1 MKKSVLAVL
10 AAFTGAMLAAWTPA
24 PGLAQQGNPDR
35 NPDRAP
41 ELPPVANQIFRQP
54 ALSPDGKTLAFV
66 YDGDIWSVASSGGD
80 ARRLT
85 ITVDND
91 GDPIYSPDGQWLA
104 FRSRRYG
111 HDDIFVMPAQG
122 GPARRLTFADAG
134 DGPCCWL
141 PDSSGIIFHS
151 YRRDGGRDLWV
162 VRADGSE
169 PWPITG
175 GGFGNHESYASISPD
190 GKRIVY
196 VNRAGDPMR
205 NRGYNGSANGDLWL
219 CDFDG
224 ITTRNHRALTANRS
238 HDAWPVFADNDTI
251 VYSTCAA
258 GANST
263 DRVGRLAAINT
274 SGQEIKGWGGE
285 ARLDPREIS
294 VGGGKIAFS
303 TGNYSGWRLHV
314 GDLGK
319 RPPGKI
325 SQPDIRIASDVRS
338 ADLKSTR
345 LSTVS
350 EFKVSPD
357 GKKLAFI
364 AGGDVFVMP
373 TEEGGMAR
381 QETDTPVREKDLE
394 WSSDSKDLYYTRV
407 EGSKVWPA
415 AHALAGQKPYLF
427 SGSCP
432 FATASRGRMVGDTY
446 WVVGGEGELS
456 PFQAPREK
464 SIKGFFRG
472 ANLGSGDLFD
482 VSPDAKWLLYTQPN
496 EIYDS
501 QLWVANVETGQ
512 ARQITKLFGSCT
524 SASFSRDGKRVV
536 FANSELDENYD
547 IYVIDLQKPPVE
559 FKEDKLEKLLKKETK
574 EDGDKSEKKEAK
586 EGEEEPAKPV
596 TPKVPAAKKP
606 PETKIDF
613 DGLDL
618 RTRRVTSLE
627 GNEFSPVCLD
637 DGKTFYFVATVQGQS
652 NLWKLTQDPD
662 KGPDLKQVTQSRSRK
677 GDLRVSPDDKTL
689 WYTDAGVVTSMN
701 VLSGKTTSYGFSV
714 EQRRDRAALRD
725 AAFEEAVWVMGSYF
739 YDDAHHGI
747 DWNRTASR
755 YRQALKATST
765 GDEYGAVMNEL
776 LGELNSSHQGFG
788 AQDDRSDGFSES
800 TGCLGIR
807 LDPVALSRGEYRIIE
822 VLKDG
827 PLDIPE
833 GPQVGIRLVGINGVA
848 LGKGNTLSQALTGA
862 IGKKTI
868 LNLHDKLVM
877 DGSRELAVK
886 PISRGSE
893 SQLFYERWVRWQR
906 QLVHDQSGGRL
917 GYVHIRGM
925 DGPSLQEFI
934 HQLGDDVQGR
944 EGVVIDVRFN
954 GGGYTAVDVLEILI
968 KKPWLIRR
976 SPGQADISENAYRS
990 ITLEKP
996 SILMINQDSFSN
1008 AEILAE
1014 GFRRLKIGS
1023 IVGIET
1029 AGGVIGTGQYTLIDG
1044 SSMRLPGT
1052 GAYTVTGENLERAG
1066 RKPDISIDTNIE
1078 ELDKGIDQQ
1087 TQKAVDTLL
1096 GQLKG
1101 K

>member
-1 MKKSVLAVL
+1 MNKTLMAALAV
-10 AAFTGAMLAAWTPA
+10 FLAAWSGPQSI
-24 PGLAQQGNPDR
+24 AQGS
-35 NPDRAP
+35 P
-41 ELPPVANQIFRQP
+41 ETVSDLPPVADQILRQP

-66 YDGDIWSVASSGGD
+66 YDGDVWSVPSGGGD

-91 GDPIYSPDGQWLA
+91 GDPVFSPDGKWLA

-141 PDSSGIIFHS
+141 ADSSGVIFHS

-162 VRADGSE
+162 VRTDGSE

-224 ITTRNHRALTANRS
+224 VKTSNHRALTSNRS
-238 HDAWPVFADNDTI
+238 HDAWPAFADNDTI
-251 VYSTCAA
+251 IYSTCAS
-258 GANST
+258 GAATT
-263 DRVGRLAAINT
+263 DRVARLAAINT
-274 SGQEIKGWGGE
+274 RGEEVKGWGGQ
-285 ARLDPREIS
+285 ARLDPREIAI
-294 VGGGKIAFS
+294 GGGRIAFS

-314 GDLGK
+314 GELGK
-319 RPPGKI
+319 RPPTKV
-325 SQPDIRIASDVRS
+325 SQPDIRILSDVRG

-345 LSTVS
+345 LGTVS

-357 GKKLAFI
+357 GKKIALI

-373 TEEGGMAR
+373 TEEGGVPR

-394 WSSDSKDLYYTRV
+394 WSGDSKDLYYTRV
-407 EGSKVWPA
+407 EGSTVWPA
-415 AHALAGQKPYLF
+415 AHSLAGQKPYMF
-427 SGSCP
+427 SGSFP
-432 FATASRGRMVGDTY
+432 FTTASRGRMVGDVY
-446 WVVGGEGELS
+446 WVVGNESELT

-472 ANLGSGDLFD
+472 ANLGAGDLFD
-482 VSPDAKWLLYTQPN
+482 VSPDGKWLLYTQPN

-501 QLWVANVETGQ
+501 QLWVASVETGE
-512 ARQITKLFGSCT
+512 ARQITRLFGSCT
-524 SASFSRDGKRVV
+524 SASFTRDGKRIV

-559 FKEDKLEKLLKKETK
+559 FKEDKLDKLLKKDAK
-574 EDGDKSEKKEAK
+574 EEGDKPEKKEPAK
-586 EGEEEPAKPV
+586 EGEEEPARPA
-596 TPKVPAAKKP
+596 TPRTPAPKKP

-652 NLWKLTQDPD
+652 NLWKLTLDPD
-662 KGPDLKQVTQSRSRK
+662 KGPDLKQVTQSRTRK
-677 GDLRVSPDDKTL
+677 GDLRVSPDEKTL
-689 WYTDAGVVTSMN
+689 WYTDAGVITSMN
-701 VLSGKTTSYGFSV
+701 VQSGKTTSYSFSV
-714 EQRRDRAALRD
+714 EQRRDRAALRA
-725 AAFEEAVWVMGSYF
+725 AAFEEAVWVMGDYF
-739 YDDAHHGI
+739 YDDTHHGI
-747 DWNRTASR
+747 NWRQTAGR
-755 YRQALKATST
+755 YRQALNATST
-765 GDEYGAVMNEL
+765 GDEFGAVMNEL

-800 TGCLGIR
+800 TGCLGVR
-807 LDPVALSRGEYRIIE
+807 FDPVALSRGEYLITE
-822 VLKDG
+822 VLKGG
-827 PLDIPE
+827 PLDIPQ
-833 GPQVGIRLVGINGVA
+833 GPAAGIKLVGVNGAA
-848 LGKGNTLSQALTGA
+848 LGKGNTLAQALTGT
-862 IGKKTI
+862 IGRKTI
-868 LNLHDKLVM
+868 LNLNDKLIM
-877 DGSRELAVK
+877 EGARELAVK
-886 PISRGSE
+886 PVSRGAE
-893 SQLFYERWVRWQR
+893 TQLFYERWVRWQR
-906 QLVHDQSGGRL
+906 QLVHEQSGGRL

-925 DGPSLQEFI
+925 DQPSLQEFI

-954 GGGYTAVDVLEILI
+954 GGGNTAVDVLEILI

-976 SPGQADISENAYRS
+976 SPGQPDVSENAYRS

-1029 AGGVIGTGQYTLIDG
+1029 AGGVIGTGSYTLIDG

-1052 GAYTVTGENLERAG
+1052 GAYTITGENLERAG

-1078 ELDKGIDQQ
+1078 ELDKGIDAQ
-1087 TQKAVDTLL
+1087 TRKTVETLL
-1096 GQLKG
+1096 SQLPAKP